1 MLVGVPNEIVYDNDL
16 QLIEEKFTKFFEAWK
31 IKRIT
36 LSPYYPGVN
45 GQEESSNQVL
55 LSNLRI

>member
-1 MLVGVPNEIVYDNDL
+1 MLVGVPNEIVCDNDL
-16 QLIEEKFTKFFEAWK
+16 QLIEEKFTEFFEAWK

-45 GQEESSNQVL
+45 GQ
-55 LSNLRI
+55 